1 MKKIICFE
9 RRSVMDNKFDK
20 GFWTI
25 MGALVLVVASVTLF
39 VYRLMSNKAYYEKW
53 KDYDECG
60 LM

>member
-1 MKKIICFE
+1 M
-9 RRSVMDNKFDK
+9 NGKFDK